1 MFYKLLFFISLI
13 LSAASHVHAENTE
26 DKPLR
31 IAVAANFTPVLK
43 KLLPEFYQQTN
54 IDTQIISGATGALF
68 LQISHGAPFD
78 LFIAA
83 DSARPAKLEKLGL
96 TLVNSRQTYALGQL
110 ALWSANSNA
119 KLSDLSSELK
129 KSSQRF
135 AIANPTTA
143 PYGKAAKETL
153 AHLGLW
159 QHYKNKLI
167 QGINV
172 SQTFAQIRSHSAN
185 TGLVANSQLV
195 LNNLSGVI
203 IPSGYHQPIAQQL
216 VIIKNSD
223 NINNAKRLS
232 NYLLSAKVQQ
242 QIINFGYAPFEQ
254 EKHND

>member
-13 LSAASHVHAENTE
+13 LSSASHVHADSAK

-43 KLLPEFYQQTN
+43 KLLPEFHQQTN

-83 DSARPAKLEKLGL
+83 DSARPAKLEQLGL

-110 ALWSANSNA
+110 ALWSTNSSTQ
-119 KLSDLSSELK
+119 LSDLSSELK

-159 QHYKNKLI
+159 QYYKDKLI

-172 SQTFAQIRSHSAN
+172 SLAA
-185 TGLVANSQLV
+185 L
-195 LNNLSGVI
+195 
-203 IPSGYHQPIAQQL
+203 P
-216 VIIKNSD
+216 
-223 NINNAKRLS
+223 
-232 NYLLSAKVQQ
+232 
-242 QIINFGYAPFEQ
+242 
-254 EKHND
+254 